1 MQIKIIKP
9 GLMSTIQDL
18 GRHRYLSQ
26 GVPVSG
32 AMDAL
37 SAQIANI
44 AVGNPD
50 NAAVIEFTY
59 ADAEFIA
66 ETDLLI
72 AYVGGGAIFQSGGQ
86 ILPPERPLF
95 VPSGA
100 IIKLINNPSGS
111 RTYLAVAGG
120 WDVPE
125 ILGSKST
132 CLVAGFGGL
141 EGRALKSGDMLINM
155 QETTSNTQKILHYFE
170 EKLQKISKK
179 YKVDYPGWSLPR
191 QVHLPADGKII
202 RVVPGNELGWFNG
215 RSIAGFLSAP
225 YIIGRQSNRMGYH
238 LEGAAMERLKND
250 ELLSTAVTPG
260 TIQVTGSG
268 SMVLLMADCQTTGG
282 YPRIAQV
289 AAVDMP
295 LCAQLKPGDA
305 IYFKDITR
313 REAEMLYI
321 EREQQLHRLSIAV
334 QSKFS

>member
-1 MQIKIIKP
+1 MQIRILKP
-9 GLMSTIQDL
+9 GLMTTIQDL
-18 GRHRYLSQ
+18 GRYQYLSQ
-26 GVPVSG
+26 AVPVSG
-32 AMDAL
+32 AMDTL
-37 SAQIANI
+37 SARIANMV
-44 AVGNPD
+44 VGNGD

-72 AYVGGGAIFQSGGQ
+72 AYAGEGAVFQSGEQ
-86 ILPPERPLF
+86 VLPPERPLF

-111 RTYLAVAGG
+111 RTYLAIAGG

-132 CLVAGFGGL
+132 CLVAGFGGF
-141 EGRALKSGDMLINM
+141 EGRVLKRGDVLING
-155 QETTSNTQKILHYFE
+155 QKLTSIAQVIV
-170 EKLQKISKK
+170 EKFREIKK
-179 YKVDYPGWSLPR
+179 SVKKDQVFYLPWSIPR
-191 QVHLPADGKII
+191 RAHLPADGKTI
-202 RVVPGNELGWFNG
+202 RVVPGNEFGWFNG
-215 RSIAGFLSAP
+215 RSIANFLSEP

-238 LEGAAMERLKND
+238 LQGAVMERLKKD

-260 TIQVTGSG
+260 TIQVTGNG

-289 AAVDMP
+289 AAVDMT

-321 EREQQLHRLSIAV
+321 EREQQLHQLTIAV
-334 QSKFS
+334 QNKFL

>member
-1 MQIKIIKP
+1 
-9 GLMSTIQDL
+9 MSTIQDL
-18 GRHRYLSQ
+18 GRYQYLSQ
-26 GVPVSG
+26 AVPVSG

-37 SAQIANI
+37 SARIANK
-44 AVGNPD
+44 AVGNQD

-59 ADAEFIA
+59 ADAEFVA

-72 AYVGGGAIFQSGGQ
+72 AYVGEGAIFQLGQQ

-95 VPSGA
+95 IPSGVS
-100 IIKLINNPSGS
+100 IKLINNPSGS
-111 RTYLAVAGG
+111 RTYLAIAGG

-141 EGRALKSGDMLINM
+141 EGRALKRGDVLKNEQKLTANAQLIVENFK
-155 QETTSNTQKILHYFE
+155 EIQK
-170 EKLQKISKK
+170 SVKK
-179 YKVDYPGWSLPR
+179 DQVFYLPWSIPR
-191 QVHLPADGKII
+191 QAHLPADAKTI
-202 RVVPGNELGWFNG
+202 RVVPGNEFGWFNG
-215 RSIAGFLSAP
+215 RSIANFLSAP

-238 LEGAAMERLKND
+238 LEGAVMERLKHQ

-260 TIQVTGSG
+260 TIQVTGNG

-289 AAVDMP
+289 ATVDMP

-321 EREQQLHRLSIAV
+321 EREQQLQQLTIAV
-334 QSKFS
+334 QNKFL

>member
-1 MQIKIIKP
+1 
-9 GLMSTIQDL
+9 MSTIQDL
-18 GRHRYLSQ
+18 GRYQYLSQ
-26 GVPVSG
+26 AVPVSG
-32 AMDAL
+32 AMDTL
-37 SAQIANI
+37 SARIANMV
-44 AVGNPD
+44 VGNGD

-72 AYVGGGAIFQSGGQ
+72 AYAGEGAVFQSGDQ
-86 ILPPERPLF
+86 PLSPERPLF

-111 RTYLAVAGG
+111 RTYLAIAGG

-132 CLVAGFGGL
+132 CLVAEFGGF
-141 EGRALKSGDMLINM
+141 EGRVLKRGDVLIN
-155 QETTSNTQKILHYFE
+155 EQKLTNRAQKTVQNLK
-170 EKLQKISKK
+170 EKIQKNAIKDT
-179 YKVDYPGWSLPR
+179 VGYPRWSIPR
-191 QVHLPADGKII
+191 RAHLPADGKTI
-202 RVVPGNELGWFNG
+202 RVVPGNEFGWFNG
-215 RSIAGFLSAP
+215 RSIANFLSEP

-238 LEGAAMERLKND
+238 LQGAVMERLKKD

-260 TIQVTGSG
+260 TIQVTGNG

-289 AAVDMP
+289 AAVDMT
-295 LCAQLKPGDA
+295 LCAQLKPGNA

-321 EREQQLHRLSIAV
+321 EREQQLHQLTIAV
-334 QSKFS
+334 QNKFL

>member
-1 MQIKIIKP
+1 
-9 GLMSTIQDL
+9 MSTIQDM
-18 GRHRYLSQ
+18 GRHQYLSQ
-26 GVPVSG
+26 AVPVSG
-32 AMDAL
+32 ALDLL
-37 SAQIANI
+37 SARIANK
-44 AVGNPD
+44 AVGNGD

-72 AYVGGGAIFQSGGQ
+72 AYVGDGAIFQSGEQ
-86 ILPPERPLF
+86 VLPSERPLF
-95 VPSGA
+95 IPSGA
-100 IIKLINNPSGS
+100 TIKLINNPAGS
-111 RTYLAVAGG
+111 RTCLAVAGG

-141 EGRALKSGDMLINM
+141 EGRLLKRGDVLINE
-155 QETTSNTQKILHYFE
+155 QNLTNNAQQIVQNLKQKV
-170 EKLQKISKK
+170 QKNAIKHT
-179 YKVDYPGWSLPR
+179 VAYPRWSIPR
-191 QVHLPADGKII
+191 QVYLPADCKTI
-202 RVVPGNELGWFNG
+202 RVVPGNEFGWFNG

-238 LEGAAMERLKND
+238 LEGAVLARIKKD

-260 TIQVTGSG
+260 TIQVTGGG

-295 LCAQLKPGDA
+295 LCAQLKPGDS
-305 IYFKDITR
+305 IFFKEISR

-321 EREQQLHRLSIAV
+321 EREQQLRQLTVAV
-334 QSKFS
+334 QCKFL